1 MAIIQ
6 CPKCKA
12 IVKHDAT
19 TCHKCGYDL
28 SQQAQAV
35 NSPATSAESRATN
48 PAPQSGAPY
57 QKIAI
62 GAMAVAIIAL
72 VIAVVMLIRSNSSNS
87 TEERYDDNITI
98 TQIVDSTSPSTAGLF
113 PHTSSRLI
121 SERELVGMTPR
132 ELKIMRN
139 EIFARHGKIF
149 KTKDMAEYFSLQN
162 WYRAHAENVTLS
174 EVEQF
179 NVAVIKAYEDKLGAQ
194 NLTQIKPK
202 KSAAKSGLG
211 LFPFTST
218 RKLTYSDI
226 AHLSDYELK
235 IMRNEIYARHG
246 YIFQSKDMKQYFS
259 KQSWYRPTTTNVQL
273 SSIEQYNVNFI
284 KSYEQ

>member
-12 IVKHDAT
+12 ILKHDAT

-28 SQQAQAV
+28 SQSTPAT
-35 NSPATSAESRATN
+35 NSPATSAESITPK
-48 PAPQSGAPY
+48 PAPQPGAPY
-57 QKIAI
+57 RKIAI

-87 TEERYDDNITI
+87 TEESYDDNVTI

-121 SERELVGMTPR
+121 SESELVGMTPR

-139 EIFARHGKIF
+139 EIFARHGYIF
-149 KTKDMAEYFSLQN
+149 QSKDMIEYFSKQS
-162 WYRAHAENVTLS
+162 WYRPTSANVTINHI
-174 EVEQF
+174 EQQ
-179 NVAVIKAYEDKLGAQ
+179 NVAIIKAYELRLQNPTTNPTRAIGA
-194 NLTQIKPK
+194 
-202 KSAAKSGLG
+202 G
-211 LFPFTST
+211 LFPYTST

-226 AHLSDYELK
+226 AHLSDYDLK

-259 KQSWYRPTTTNVQL
+259 KQSWYRPTTSNVKL

>member
-12 IVKHDAT
+12 ILKHGAT
-19 TCHKCGYDL
+19 QCHKCGYDL

-72 VIAVVMLIRSNSSNS
+72 VIAVVMLIRSNNSNS
-87 TEERYDDNITI
+87 TEESYDDNITI

-139 EIFARHGKIF
+139 EIYARHGYIF
-149 KTKDMAEYFSLQN
+149 HTADMKQYFMAQS
-162 WYRAHAENVTLS
+162 WYRPTTANVTLS
-174 EVEQF
+174 SIEQQ
-179 NVAVIKAYEDKLGAQ
+179 NVAIIKAYELRLQNPTTNPTTAIGA
-194 NLTQIKPK
+194 
-202 KSAAKSGLG
+202 G
-211 LFPFTST
+211 LFPYTST

-259 KQSWYRPTTTNVQL
+259 KQSWYRPTTSNVKL